1 MKIFTTDLD
10 NTLIY
15 SYKKDIG
22 KDKILVETKNGKKLS
37 YMTKVSH
44 ELLKELNFIPIT
56 TRSLEQYQRIKFFE
70 NYQPEYALTANGG
83 ILLYRGKIVKEWY
96 QKSLEISV
104 KSIKELEKGIKLL
117 TEDENIYFEV
127 RKVDELF
134 IFTKSFN
141 IEIVIKKLKNNLNQ
155 KLVDIHNH
163 GEKLYIF
170 PKELNKGTS
179 LERLKK
185 FLKADT
191 VICAGDSEMDI
202 PMLEKAD
209 ISIFPEQLKKFL
221 SRQKEQY
228 AISEKEFFSDK
239 MLQIVKKVFQ
249 E

>member
-15 SYKKDIG
+15 SYKRDIG

-37 YMTKVSH
+37 YMSKISH
-44 ELLKELNFIPIT
+44 ELLKEVNFIPIT

-70 NYQPEYALTANGG
+70 NYQPQYALVANGG
-83 ILLYRGKIVKEWY
+83 ILLYRGETVSEWY
-96 QKSLEISV
+96 QKSLEISK
-104 KSIKELEKGIKLL
+104 KSMKELEKGMKLL

-134 IFTKSFN
+134 IFTKGFN
-141 IEIVIKKLKNNLNQ
+141 IEIVIKKLKDNLNQ
-155 KLVDIHNH
+155 ELVDIHNH

-179 LERLKK
+179 LERLKN
-185 FLKADT
+185 FLEADT

-202 PMLEKAD
+202 PMLEKAN
-209 ISIFPEQLKKFL
+209 ISIFPEQLKIFL
-221 SRQKEQY
+221 SSQGEQY
-228 AISEKEFFSDK
+228 VISEKELFSDK
-239 MLQIVKKVFQ
+239 VLQIVKKFQ